1 MCEGGFLDILGDV
14 VSVVGGI
21 QSSRAESKAI
31 RRQAEVTR
39 QAADFELARLGEETE
54 ALRSRQR
61 VAFAKSGVTQTG
73 SVLDVQTQ
81 TAEDAELEA
90 LNIQFGAG
98 AGVQSRLF
106 EARQAR
112 TAGVVRAAGTIL
124 TGAARRAR

>member
-1 MCEGGFLDILGDV
+1 MCDSGTLDILGDV
-14 VSVVGGI
+14 LQVGGAVVA
-21 QSSRAESKAI
+21 SRAESKAI
-31 RRQAEVTR
+31 KRQAELTR

-61 VAFAKSGVTQTG
+61 VAAAKSGVAQTG

-106 EARQAR
+106 EAKQVER
-112 TAGVVRAAGTIL
+112 AGLIGAGSTIL
-124 TGAARRAR
+124 TGAARRRK